1 MSLSFNQ
8 STQFVINE
16 LSIVSKK
23 GKLDIRGLFSELS
36 IFDGILQPCMSGN
49 ILVEDAIGLSGE
61 LLYDGSEYLIVD
73 ISKDGNAIRMN
84 KTFHIYKQSNREILT
99 QSSERYVLHFA
110 SDEFIY
116 SEQQR
121 INKSY
126 KDTYSNVA
134 KTILLNELKVPKDK
148 LTGRFEKTLGLRT
161 LNVPVLKPF
170 EAINWCAKRALGQND
185 LPDFVFFENIDGYNF
200 VSLSTL
206 LEDKS
211 IFNINFS
218 TKNIDE
224 NEGKE
229 ILGARSFE
237 VISQYDYVQNTKSG
251 VYAGT
256 FTGFDLLTR
265 QYMNKKITF
274 NDIYSKSSHANRN
287 PLVSNYTTRDN
298 KTNTEMINSRKV
310 LFPFMSGRASTEHI
324 RENDQNSISL
334 LETPEKWLFQR
345 QALMQNI
352 MAQRVKV
359 VMPGNF
365 AITSGYNMNLMVPSR
380 KASVIGSD
388 NNDYTLYG
396 KYLVVAVRHIIKFDR
411 HETVLEL
418 VTDSTNKPILPQ
430 SNNFGT
436 ESIF

>member
-1 MSLSFNQ
+1 
-8 STQFVINE
+8 
-16 LSIVSKK
+16 
-23 GKLDIRGLFSELS
+23 
-36 IFDGILQPCMSGN
+36 MSGN
-49 ILVEDAIGLSGE
+49 ILIEDAIGLSTE
-61 LLYDGSEYLIVD
+61 LMYDGSEYLIVD
-73 ISKDGNAIRMN
+73 ISKSEGHIRMN
-84 KTFHIYKQSNREILT
+84 KTFHIYKQSNRELLT
-99 QSSERYVLHFA
+99 QTSERYVLHFA

-126 KDTYSNVA
+126 RDTYSNIA

-161 LNVPVLKPF
+161 INVPVLKPF
-170 EAINWCAKRALGQND
+170 EAINWCAKRALGEND
-185 LPDFVFFENIDGYNF
+185 SPDFVFFENIDGYNF
-200 VSLSTL
+200 VSLSSL
-206 LEDKS
+206 LQDNS
-211 IFNINFS
+211 IFDINFS

-224 NEGKE
+224 NESNE

-256 FTGFDLLTR
+256 FIGFDLLTR
-265 QYMNKKITF
+265 QYMTKKITF
-274 NDIYSKSSHANRN
+274 SDIYSKSSHANKN
-287 PLVSNYTTRDN
+287 PMASNYKTRDN

-310 LFPFMSGRASTEHI
+310 LYPFQSGRASTEII
-324 RENDQNSISL
+324 RENEPNSISM

-345 QALMQNI
+345 QALMQNL

-365 AITSGYNMNLMVPSR
+365 AITSGYNMNLMVPAR
-380 KASVIGSD
+380 KASLVGSD

-396 KYLVVAVRHIIKFDR
+396 KYLVVAVRHIIKFDK

-418 VTDSTNKPILPQ
+418 VTDSTNKPILPLTPNSGSQ
-430 SNNFGT
+430 N
-436 ESIF
+436 IV